1 LGLGIVVILEVV
13 HEDNCGD
20 EQIDGRKKYRQH
32 GDLLS

>member
-1 LGLGIVVILEVV
+1 LELVIVVIVEVI
-13 HEDNCGD
+13 HQDNCGD